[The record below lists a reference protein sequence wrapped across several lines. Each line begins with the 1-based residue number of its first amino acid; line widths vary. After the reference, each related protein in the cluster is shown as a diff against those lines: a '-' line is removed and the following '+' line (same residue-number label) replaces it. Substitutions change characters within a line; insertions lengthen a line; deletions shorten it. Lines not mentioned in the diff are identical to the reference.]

1 MFGLGPLEL
10 LILVSGTLAVVALI
24 VAVLIWKPPRE

>member
-10 LILVSGTLAVVALI
+10 LIWVCGILAIVALV